1 MSPPGGQPLADRYR
15 PAELESEAYRRWERA
30 GYFAP
35 RGKGP
40 AFCIVIPPPNVTGS
54 LHMGHAFQDTVMDAL
69 TRYHRM
75 RGDCALWQP
84 GVDHAGIA
92 TQMVVERQLEAEG
105 LNRRDLGREEF
116 IRRVWAWKES
126 SGGRISAQLRR
137 LGASLDFSRDC
148 FTLDEARSRAVT
160 EVFVRLHEEGLIY
173 RGQRLVN
180 WDPVLQTALSDLEVV
195 SSEEDGHL
203 WRLRYP
209 LVNGQ
214 GAVEVDTTRPETM
227 LGDTGVAVHPNDE
240 RYSGLIGR
248 SVRLP
253 LVGRE
258 IPIVA
263 DEAVDPEFGTGCVKV
278 TPAHDFTDY
287 EIGRRHKL
295 PAINLLTPRA
305 TLNDAAPKAFAGL
318 DRFAA
323 REAVVET
330 LRQQGALVE
339 VREHR
344 HAVPRGDR
352 SQAVLE
358 PFLTDQWFVRAKPL
372 AEPAIAA
379 VEGGRVRFVPE
390 NWSATYFEW
399 MRNIEDWCISRQLWW
414 GHQIPAWYGEAGEI
428 FVGRDEAEVR
438 RRHNLANDFPLRRDE
453 DVLDTWF
460 SSALWPFS
468 TLGWPKETA
477 ELQRFYPGTVL
488 VTGFDILFFWVAR
501 MIMMGL
507 KFMGDVPFR
516 EVYVHGLI
524 RDHQGQ
530 KMSKS
535 KGNVIDPLDL
545 IDGVDLETLVEK
557 RTAGLMQPQLTRQ
570 IEAAT
575 RAQFPDGIP
584 AFGADAVRF
593 SFAAMAST
601 GQDIRYDLDRTAG
614 YRNFCTKLWN
624 AARFVFMQNT
634 RNEGIL
640 PSHPTNP
647 GSEGILS
654 PHSTNPGSE
663 GIPPSH
669 STNPGSKGIPPSNP
683 TPAQDRNAAPWT
695 GGESGLADRWI
706 LSRLGKALAATRQG
720 LDGYRLDLASRAMY
734 DFVWREYCDWYLELA
749 KIVLAGED
757 RRAAAAARRTL
768 AQVLEV
774 ALRALHPIMPF
785 ITEALWQRAAPL
797 AGVGGESVMIAA
809 WPQAEDYPE
818 DAQAE
823 AGIEWLQGFVLGIRR
838 IRGELNLP
846 PGRPLAV
853 LAHGA
858 DAQDRARIETLA
870 DLLYP
875 LAGISEL
882 KLLAADTEPPPAA
895 AALHGE
901 LRLLTPLA
909 GVIDSAAE
917 STRLAKLVTQAEN
930 ALQAAENKLSNP
942 QFRSKAPHEVVQA
955 TRDRQKALRRDL
967 ERLREQAERV
977 KALGS

>member
-1 MSPPGGQPLADRYR
+1 MTDVMEQPLGERYR
-15 PAELESEAYRRWERA
+15 PAEIEGEAYRRWEEA

-35 RGKGP
+35 RGDGP
-40 AFCIVIPPPNVTGS
+40 PFCIVIPPPNVTGI

-75 RGDCALWQP
+75 RGDCTLWQP

-105 LNRRDLGREEF
+105 LGRRELGREEF
-116 IRRVWAWKES
+116 VRRVWAWKES
-126 SGGRISAQLRR
+126 SGGRIGAQLRR

-160 EVFVRLHEEGLIY
+160 EAFVRLHEDGLIY
-173 RGQRLVN
+173 RGKRLVN
-180 WDPVLQTALSDLEVV
+180 WDPELQTALSDLEVV

-209 LVNGQ
+209 LADGD

-227 LGDTGVAVHPNDE
+227 LGDTGVAVHPEDA
-240 RYSGLIGR
+240 RYRALVGR
-248 SVRLP
+248 TVRLP

-278 TPAHDFTDY
+278 TPAHDFTDH
-287 EIGRRHKL
+287 EIGRRHAL
-295 PAINLLTPRA
+295 EAINILTSRGF
-305 TLNDAAPKAFAGL
+305 LNDAVPRRFAGL
-318 DRFAA
+318 ERFAA
-323 REAVVET
+323 REAVAQALKDE
-330 LRQQGALVE
+330 GALLGA
-339 VREHR
+339 RKHR
-344 HAVPRGDR
+344 HVVPRGDR

-358 PFLTDQWFVRAKPL
+358 PFLTDQWFVRSAPL

-379 VEGGRVRFVPE
+379 VENGRLRFVPE
-390 NWSATYFEW
+390 NWAATYFEW

-414 GHQIPAWYGEAGEI
+414 GHQIPAWHGADGTI
-428 FVGRDEAEVR
+428 CVGRSEEEAR
-438 RRHNLANDFPLRRDE
+438 RRHGLPDDFPLRRDE

-468 TLGWPKETA
+468 TLGWPEKTP
-477 ELQRFYPGTVL
+477 ELERFYPGSVL
-488 VTGFDILFFWVAR
+488 VTGFDILPFWVAR

-524 RDHQGQ
+524 RDHEGH

-545 IDGVDLETLVEK
+545 IDGVDLDTLVAK
-557 RTAGLMQPQLTRQ
+557 RTGGLMQPQLAPG

-575 RAQFPDGIP
+575 RKQFPEGIP
-584 AFGADAVRF
+584 AFGTDAVRF

-624 AARFVFMQNT
+624 AARFVFMQHT
-634 RNEGIL
+634 PGDEGI
-640 PSHPTNP
+640 PP
-647 GSEGILS
+647 GSEGV
-654 PHSTNPGSE
+654 
-663 GIPPSH
+663 PPS
-669 STNPGSKGIPPSNP
+669 SR
-683 TPAQDRNAAPWT
+683 AQRGHASFPR
-695 GGESGLADRWI
+695 SQVADRWI
-706 LSRLGKALAATRQG
+706 ESRLGKALDATAG
-720 LDGYRLDLASRAMY
+720 ALDGYRLDLASRAMY

-749 KIVLAGED
+749 KRVLASGDED
-757 RRAAAAARRTL
+757 AAAATRQTL
-768 AQVLEV
+768 ARVLEA

-785 ITEALWQRAAPL
+785 ITEALWQRAAKL
-797 AGVGGESVMIAA
+797 AGTPGDSVMIAA
-809 WPQAEDYPE
+809 WPQASEFPE
-818 DAQAE
+818 DAGAE
-823 AGIEWLQGFVLGIRR
+823 AEIEWLQGFVLAIRQ

-846 PGRPLAV
+846 PTRKLDV
-853 LAHGA
+853 LVQGA
-858 DAQDRARIETLA
+858 GDHDRQRMKSLA
-870 DLLYP
+870 DLLHP
-875 LAGISEL
+875 LAGIAHLSEL
-882 KLLAADTEPPPAA
+882 PADAEPPPAA
-895 AALHGE
+895 AALHGN

-909 GVIDSAAE
+909 NVIDPAAE
-917 STRLAKLVTQAEN
+917 RTRLEKLRSQASKALN
-930 ALQAAENKLSNP
+930 ATEKKLANP
-942 QFRSKAPHEVVQA
+942 QFLSKAPANVVQA
-955 TRDRQKALRRDL
+955 AKDRRTTLTRDL
-967 ERLREQAERV
+967 ERLTEQIQRLDTIKTE
-977 KALGS
+977 

>member
-1 MSPPGGQPLADRYR
+1 MSPPGGQALADRYR
-15 PAELESEAYRRWERA
+15 PAELEGEAYRRWEQA

-35 RGKGP
+35 SGKGQS
-40 AFCIVIPPPNVTGS
+40 FCIVIPPPNVTGS

-195 SSEEDGHL
+195 SSEEHGHL

-240 RYSGLIGR
+240 RYSDLVGR

-253 LVGRE
+253 LVGRA

-295 PAINLLTPRA
+295 PSINLLTPQA
-305 TLNDAAPKAFAGL
+305 ALNDAAPKAFAGL

-323 REAVVET
+323 REAVVEA
-330 LRQQGALVE
+330 LRQQGALVN

-379 VEGGRVRFVPE
+379 VEDGRVRFVPE

-414 GHQIPAWYGEAGEI
+414 GHQIPAWYGEDGQV

-438 RRHNLANDFPLRRDE
+438 RRHELGNDLPLRRDE

-468 TLGWPKETA
+468 TLGWPAETP
-477 ELQRFYPGTVL
+477 ELKRFYPGTVL

-545 IDGVDLETLVEK
+545 IDGVDLDTLVEK
-557 RTAGLMQPQLTRQ
+557 RTAGLMQPQLAPQ
-570 IEAAT
+570 IEAST
-575 RAQFPDGIP
+575 REQFPEGIP

-624 AARFVFMQNT
+624 AARFVFMQQPPT
-634 RNEGIL
+634 DAIPPGTEGILPGNEGIL
-640 PSHPTNP
+640 PSNP
-647 GSEGILS
+647 
-654 PHSTNPGSE
+654 P
-663 GIPPSH
+663 
-669 STNPGSKGIPPSNP
+669 
-683 TPAQDRNAAPWT
+683 PAQNPNATPGT
-695 GGESGLADRWI
+695 SRESSLPDRWI

-749 KIVLAGED
+749 KIVLAGVD
-757 RRAAAAARRTL
+757 QGAAASARRTL

-818 DAQAE
+818 DAMAE
-823 AGIEWLQGFVLGIRR
+823 ADIEWLQGFVLGIRQ

-846 PGRPLAV
+846 PGRPLEV
-853 LAHGA
+853 LAQGA
-858 DAQDRARIETLA
+858 SASDRARIESLA

-882 KLLAADTEPPPAA
+882 KLLAADAEPPPAA

-909 GVIDSAAE
+909 GVIDPAAE
-917 STRLAKLVTQAEN
+917 SARLAKLLTQAEK
-930 ALQAAENKLSNP
+930 ALQAANNKLSNP
-942 QFRSKAPHEVVQA
+942 QFLSRAPDEVVQA
-955 TRDRQKALRRDL
+955 ARDRQKALRRDL
-967 ERLREQAERV
+967 ERLREQTEQL
-977 KALGS
+977 KTLDP

>member
-1 MSPPGGQPLADRYR
+1 MSETNPPGAALAERYR
-15 PAELESEAYRRWERA
+15 PAELEGEAYRRWEQA
-30 GYFAP
+30 GWFAP
-35 RGKGP
+35 RGDGP
-40 AFCIVIPPPNVTGS
+40 PFCIVIPPPNVTGS

-75 RGDCALWQP
+75 RGDCTLWQP

-105 LNRRDLGREEF
+105 LSRRELGREEF
-116 IRRVWAWKES
+116 VRRIWAWKES
-126 SGGRISAQLRR
+126 SGGRIGAQLRR

-148 FTLDEARSRAVT
+148 FTLDETRSRAVR

-203 WRLRYP
+203 WRLRYS
-209 LVNGQ
+209 LVDGG

-227 LGDTGVAVHPNDE
+227 LGDTGVAVHPGDG
-240 RYSGLIGR
+240 RYRGLVGR
-248 SVRLP
+248 MLRLP
-253 LVGRE
+253 LTGRE
-258 IPIVA
+258 VPIVA

-287 EIGRRHKL
+287 EIGRRNGL
-295 PAINLLTPRA
+295 DVINVLTSRGRM
-305 TLNDAAPKAFAGL
+305 NDAVPRKFAGL
-318 DRFAA
+318 DRFEA
-323 REAVVET
+323 RRAVVEA
-330 LRQQGALVE
+330 LKGCGALAG

-344 HAVPRGDR
+344 HAIPRGDR

-358 PFLTDQWFVRAKPL
+358 PFLTDQWYVRARPL

-379 VEGGRVRFVPE
+379 VEDGRVRFVPE
-390 NWSATYFEW
+390 NWAATYFEW

-414 GHQIPAWYGEAGEI
+414 GHRIPAWHDPDGGI
-428 FVGRDEAEVR
+428 FVGRDEAEAR
-438 RRHNLANDFPLRRDE
+438 RRHKLPDDYPLRQDG

-468 TLGWPKETA
+468 TLGWPQETP
-477 ELQRFYPGTVL
+477 ELERFYPGTVL

-524 RDHQGQ
+524 RDHEGQ

-535 KGNVIDPLDL
+535 RGNVIDPLDL
-545 IDGVDLETLVEK
+545 IDGVDLDSLVAK
-557 RTAGLMQPQLTRQ
+557 RTAGLMQPQLAPA
-570 IEAAT
+570 IERAT
-575 RAQFPDGIP
+575 REQFPEGIP

-624 AARFVFMQNT
+624 AARFVFMQVGDTGGQTPASEGVPPTN
-634 RNEGIL
+634 RSNEGVPPPNAGKTNL
-640 PSHPTNP
+640 APS
-647 GSEGILS
+647 S
-654 PHSTNPGSE
+654 
-663 GIPPSH
+663 IPDLG
-669 STNPGSKGIPPSNP
+669 T
-683 TPAQDRNAAPWT
+683 
-695 GGESGLADRWI
+695 ADRWI
-706 LSRLGKALAATRQG
+706 VSRLGKALKATAEG

-749 KIVLAGED
+749 KIVLNGGD
-757 RRAAAAARRTL
+757 TQAAAAARHTL
-768 AQVLEV
+768 VRVLEAV
-774 ALRALHPIMPF
+774 LRALHPIMPF

-797 AGVGGESVMIAA
+797 AGKGGESIMIAP
-809 WPQAEDYPE
+809 WPDADEFPE
-818 DAQAE
+818 APEAE
-823 AGIEWLQGFVLGIRR
+823 AEIDWLQGFVLGIRQ
-838 IRGELNLP
+838 IRGELDLP
-846 PGRPLAV
+846 PGRRLEV
-853 LAHGA
+853 LAQGA
-858 DAQDRARIETLA
+858 GKEDRERMDSLS

-875 LAGISEL
+875 IAGIEKL
-882 KLLAADTEPPPAA
+882 TLLAPDAEAPPAA

-909 GVIDSAAE
+909 GLIDPAAE
-917 STRLAKLVTQAEN
+917 RARLEKLRTQSEKS
-930 ALQAAENKLSNP
+930 LRAAEKKLANP
-942 QFRSKAPHEVVQA
+942 QFLAKAPPDVVEGVHA
-955 TRDRQKALRRDL
+955 RRAALRDDL
-967 ERLREQAERV
+967 KRLHEQLLKLE
-977 KALGS
+977 AL

>member
-1 MSPPGGQPLADRYR
+1 MDELALAERYR
-15 PAELESEAYRRWERA
+15 PADIEGEAYRRWEQA
-30 GYFAP
+30 GWFAP
-35 RGKGP
+35 RGDGP
-40 AFCIVIPPPNVTGS
+40 PFCIVIPPPNVTGS

-75 RGDCALWQP
+75 RGDCTLWQP

-105 LNRRDLGREEF
+105 LSRRELGREEF

-126 SGGRISAQLRR
+126 SGGRIGDQLRR

-148 FTLDEARSRAVT
+148 FTLDEARSRAVR

-209 LVNGQ
+209 LADGE

-227 LGDTGVAVHPNDE
+227 LGDTGVAVHPSDD
-240 RYSGLIGR
+240 RYRRLVGR
-248 SVRLP
+248 AVRLP
-253 LVGRE
+253 LTERE

-287 EIGRRHKL
+287 EIGRRNGL
-295 PAINLLTPRA
+295 PAINVLTPRA
-305 TLNDAAPKAFAGL
+305 RINDAAPSAFVGL
-318 DRFAA
+318 DRFDA
-323 REAVVET
+323 RNAVVEA
-330 LRQQGALVE
+330 LKEQGALAGA
-339 VREHR
+339 RKHR
-344 HAVPRGDR
+344 HVIPRGDR

-358 PFLTDQWFVRAKPL
+358 PFLTDQWYVRAAPL

-379 VEGGRVRFVPE
+379 VEDGRVRFVPE
-390 NWSATYFEW
+390 NWAGTYFEW

-414 GHQIPAWYGEAGEI
+414 GHRIPAWYGEGGEV
-428 FVGRDEAEVR
+428 FVGRDEAEAR
-438 RRHNLANDFPLRRDE
+438 RRHKLPDDYPLRRDD

-468 TLGWPKETA
+468 TLGWPEETP
-477 ELQRFYPGTVL
+477 ELKRFYPGAVL

-524 RDHQGQ
+524 RDHEGQ

-545 IDGVDLETLVEK
+545 IDGVDLDSLVAK
-557 RTAGLMQPQLTRQ
+557 RTAGLMQPQLAPA
-570 IEAAT
+570 IERAT
-575 RAQFPDGIP
+575 RKQFPEGIP

-624 AARFVFMQNT
+624 AARFVFMQAALGK
-634 RNEGIL
+634 EGV
-640 PSHPTNP
+640 
-647 GSEGILS
+647 
-654 PHSTNPGSE
+654 
-663 GIPPSH
+663 PPSQ
-669 STNPGSKGIPPSNP
+669 SANLGP
-683 TPAQDRNAAPWT
+683 
-695 GGESGLADRWI
+695 ADRWI
-706 LSRLGKALAATRQG
+706 ISRLGKALKATAEG

-749 KIVLAGED
+749 KIVLAGGD
-757 RRAAAAARRTL
+757 AQAAVAARHTL
-768 AQVLEV
+768 VRVLEAV
-774 ALRALHPIMPF
+774 LRALHPIMPF
-785 ITEALWQRAAPL
+785 ITEALWRRTAPL
-797 AGVGGESVMIAA
+797 AGTGGESVMIAP
-809 WPQAEDYPE
+809 WPDADEFAEDR
-818 DAQAE
+818 QAE
-823 AGIEWLQGFVLGIRR
+823 AEIEWLQGFVLGIRQ
-838 IRGELNLP
+838 IRGELDLP
-846 PGRPLAV
+846 PGRRLEV
-853 LAHGA
+853 LAQGA
-858 DAQDRARIETLA
+858 DQQDRARMDSL
-870 DLLYP
+870 
-875 LAGISEL
+875 SEL
-882 KLLAADTEPPPAA
+882 LFPMARIERLTHLSPETEAPPAA
-895 AALHGE
+895 AVLHGKMQ
-901 LRLLTPLA
+901 LLTPLA
-909 GVIDSAAE
+909 GAIDPAAE
-917 STRLAKLVTQAEN
+917 RARLEKLRAQTEKALLAAEKKLANRQFLAKAPPKVIEGTRIRSSELRDDLTRLE
-930 ALQAAENKLSNP
+930 
-942 QFRSKAPHEVVQA
+942 
-955 TRDRQKALRRDL
+955 RQLLRL
-967 ERLREQAERV
+967 KGL
-977 KALGS
+977 

>member
-1 MSPPGGQPLADRYR
+1 MSPPGGQALADRYR
-15 PAELESEAYRRWERA
+15 PAELEGEAYRRWERA

-35 RGKGP
+35 RGKGQS
-40 AFCIVIPPPNVTGS
+40 FCIVIPPPNVTGS

-116 IRRVWAWKES
+116 IKRVWAWKET

-195 SSEEDGHL
+195 SSEEDGYL

-240 RYSGLIGR
+240 RYSDLVGR

-295 PAINLLTPRA
+295 PSINLLTPQA
-305 TLNDAAPKAFAGL
+305 ALNDAAPKAFAGL

-323 REAVVET
+323 RAAVVEA
-330 LRQQGALVE
+330 LQQQGALVN

-379 VEGGRVRFVPE
+379 VEDGRVRFVPE

-414 GHQIPAWYGEAGEI
+414 GHQIPAWYGEDGQI

-438 RRHNLANDFPLRRDE
+438 RRHELGNDFPLRRDE

-468 TLGWPKETA
+468 TLGWPAETP
-477 ELQRFYPGTVL
+477 ELKRFYPGTVL

-545 IDGVDLETLVEK
+545 IDGVDLDTLVEK
-557 RTAGLMQPQLTRQ
+557 RTAGLMQPQLAPQ
-570 IEAAT
+570 IEAST
-575 RAQFPDGIP
+575 REQFPEGIP

-624 AARFVFMQNT
+624 AARFVFMQQPG
-634 RNEGIL
+634 NEGIL
-640 PSHPTNP
+640 PSTP
-647 GSEGILS
+647 
-654 PHSTNPGSE
+654 
-663 GIPPSH
+663 PPSLDPN
-669 STNPGSKGIPPSNP
+669 TTPGTS
-683 TPAQDRNAAPWT
+683 R
-695 GGESGLADRWI
+695 ESSLPDRWI

-720 LDGYRLDLASRAMY
+720 LDSYRLDLASRAMY

-749 KIVLAGED
+749 KIVLPGED
-757 RRAAAAARRTL
+757 QRAAAAARRTL

-809 WPQAEDYPE
+809 WPQADEYPE

-823 AGIEWLQGFVLGIRR
+823 ADIEWLQGFVLGIRQ

-846 PGRPLAV
+846 PGRPLEV
-853 LAHGA
+853 LAQGA
-858 DAQDRARIETLA
+858 SARDRARIESLA

-882 KLLAADTEPPPAA
+882 KLLAADAEPPPAA

-909 GVIDSAAE
+909 GVIDPAAE
-917 STRLAKLVTQAEN
+917 NARLSKLVTQAEK
-930 ALQAAENKLSNP
+930 ALQAAENKLANP
-942 QFRSKAPHEVVQA
+942 QFLNKAPDEVVQA
-955 TRDRQKALRRDL
+955 TRDRQTALQRDL
-967 ERLREQAERV
+967 ERLREQTERIM
-977 KALGS
+977 ALDP

>member
-15 PAELESEAYRRWERA
+15 PAELEGEAYRRWEQA

-35 RGKGP
+35 RGEGP
-40 AFCIVIPPPNVTGS
+40 SFCIVIPPPNVTGS

-105 LNRRDLGREEF
+105 LKRRDLGREEF
-116 IRRVWAWKES
+116 IKRVWAWKES

-209 LVNGQ
+209 LVSGQ

-240 RYSGLIGR
+240 RYSGLVGR

-295 PAINLLTPRA
+295 PSINLLTPRA
-305 TLNDAAPKAFAGL
+305 ALNDAAPKAFAGL

-323 REAVVET
+323 REAVVEA
-330 LRQQGALVE
+330 LRQQGALVN

-379 VEGGRVRFVPE
+379 VENGRVRFVPE
-390 NWSATYFEW
+390 NWSAIYFEW

-414 GHQIPAWYGEAGEI
+414 GHQIPAWYGEDGQV

-438 RRHNLANDFPLRRDE
+438 RRHELANDLPLRRDE

-468 TLGWPKETA
+468 TLGWPAETP
-477 ELQRFYPGTVL
+477 ELKRFYPGTVL

-535 KGNVIDPLDL
+535 RGNVIDPLDL
-545 IDGVDLETLVEK
+545 IDGVDLDTLVEK
-557 RTAGLMQPQLTRQ
+557 RTAGLMQPQLAPQ
-570 IEAAT
+570 IEAST
-575 RAQFPDGIP
+575 REQFPEGIP

-624 AARFVFMQNT
+624 AARFVFMQQPGD
-634 RNEGIL
+634 EGTP
-640 PSHPTNP
+640 PSP
-647 GSEGILS
+647 G
-654 PHSTNPGSE
+654 NE
-663 GIPPSH
+663 GIPPS
-669 STNPGSKGIPPSNP
+669 PGNESILPSPPPPSLDPNT
-683 TPAQDRNAAPWT
+683 TPGTSR
-695 GGESGLADRWI
+695 ESSLPDRWI

-720 LDGYRLDLASRAMY
+720 LDSYRLDLASRAMY

-757 RRAAAAARRTL
+757 QRAAASARRTL

-809 WPQAEDYPE
+809 WPQADEYPE
-818 DAQAE
+818 DPQAE
-823 AGIEWLQGFVLGIRR
+823 ADTEWLQGFVMGIRQ

-846 PGRPLAV
+846 PGRPLEV
-853 LAHGA
+853 LAQGA
-858 DAQDRARIETLA
+858 DAKDRARIESLA

-882 KLLAADTEPPPAA
+882 KLLAADAEPPPAA

-909 GVIDSAAE
+909 GVIDPAAE
-917 STRLAKLVTQAEN
+917 NVRLAKLVTQAEK
-930 ALQAAENKLSNP
+930 ALQAAENKLANP
-942 QFRSKAPHEVVQA
+942 QFLNKAPDEVVQA
-955 TRDRQKALRRDL
+955 TRDRQTALQRDL
-967 ERLREQAERV
+967 ERLREQTERI
-977 KALGS
+977 KALDP